1 MMANTNN
8 IIELCFRGEGITPD
22 NLKASEVA
30 DLITSYE
37 EALLNVIARNNPEI
51 NLEEIFVSLIGI
63 EENSVHL
70 KLKPKVVGV
79 VISAAIVINTA
90 IISNQ
95 YQTLPFKSVESL
107 GRIWTFTKRRNCSGE
122 ISGDESLPVAI
133 ISPETEIKISDEF
146 FYQGDTTIYGKV
158 ERVGGSTP
166 RVRLKLDDDQVIYTE
181 INESV
186 AKRLAKDLYEEV
198 CIKGFAKWRKENLKI
213 EEFKVEQ
220 VIDFTDGPITEA
232 LQELKAVIGPNWDKI
247 SNPMEYLN
255 SKRYQPE
262 I

>member
-1 MMANTNN
+1 MPNTKD
-8 IIELCFRGEGITPD
+8 IIELCFRGEGITPE

-37 EALLNVIARNNPEI
+37 EALLGVIARNNPEI
-51 NLEEIFVSLIGI
+51 NTEEIFVSLIGI

-70 KLKPKVVGV
+70 KFKPKIVGV

-107 GRIWTFTKRRNCSGE
+107 GKIWSFTKRRNCSGE
-122 ISGDESLPVAI
+122 ISGDENFPVAR

-158 ERVGGSTP
+158 ERVGGSIP
-166 RVRLKLDDDQVIYTE
+166 RVRIKLDDDQVIYTE
-181 INESV
+181 INQPL

-220 VIDFTDGPITEA
+220 VIDFVDGPIVDA
-232 LQELKAVIGPNWDKI
+232 LEELRAVIGPSWERVEK
-247 SNPMEYLN
+247 PMDYLN
-255 SKRYQPE
+255 STRYQLE